1 MSKKISQLAR
11 VIHHLNDRGD
21 DNPSSSP
28 TGGIRTSDLGGD
40 LVTVADRY
48 DTETEQILADAAA
61 KVQSF
66 HRACARKEEAAGL
79 AHAVNALRS
88 EHEAAA
94 ASHDREMAKLRES
107 NAKALADAENR
118 FANVKF
124 AMDELKQ
131 TSKAKVTSLESE
143 LATARA
149 EVAKAS
155 DGVPALMAAH
165 ARELDEVRAKHS
177 EEINNLTKNHAEEL
191 DAQLSAARLE
201 AEETMKDL
209 RAAVTDAMSRV
220 RRGESDTAKIRRD
233 LEARDGDIENLRC
246 RLDSETAR
254 ADGLERELGDSTR
267 KGEAER
273 RNLMDA
279 MREAYDRERAA
290 LEANAASLEAELSRT
305 RDAYAE
311 ASAARTAAD
320 PAPRA
325 TPQSTRCAPPTPT
338 SPGSST
344 T

>member
-21 DNPSSSP
+21 DNPSSP
-28 TGGIRTSDLGGD
+28 HTGGIRTSDLGD

-165 ARELDEVRAKHS
+165 ARELDGFARNMPRRLTIDEESRQGNGSTAVRGTSRSGGGDERPARGGDGR
-177 EEINNLTKNHAEEL
+177 EL
-191 DAQLSAARLE
+191 ARETGRVGVGEDAPG
-201 AEETMKDL
+201 
-209 RAAVTDAMSRV
+209 
-220 RRGESDTAKIRRD
+220 RRGARR
-233 LEARDGDIENLRC
+233 GD
-246 RLDSETAR
+246 
-254 ADGLERELGDSTR
+254 
-267 KGEAER
+267 
-273 RNLMDA
+273 
-279 MREAYDRERAA
+279 
-290 LEANAASLEAELSRT
+290 
-305 RDAYAE
+305 
-311 ASAARTAAD
+311 
-320 PAPRA
+320 
-325 TPQSTRCAPPTPT
+325 
-338 SPGSST
+338 
-344 T
+344 